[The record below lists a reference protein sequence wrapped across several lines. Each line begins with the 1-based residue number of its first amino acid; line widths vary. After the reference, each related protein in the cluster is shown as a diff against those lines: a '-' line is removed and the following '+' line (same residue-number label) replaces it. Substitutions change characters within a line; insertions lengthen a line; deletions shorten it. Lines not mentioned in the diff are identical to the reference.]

1 MDQKTPLF
9 WQYSHDGEAGVTDSS
24 ATRNNESTFRSH
36 GIVMAGL
43 VRLVP
48 AIPIMKMQCLRIE
61 IAGTSPA
68 MTSVSA
74 SISPEHALASPEPPA
89 FRQYEDK
96 RLFIKEKSE
105 LPSKQFR
112 HRRN

>member
-1 MDQKTPLF
+1 
-9 WQYSHDGEAGVTDSS
+9 
-24 ATRNNESTFRSH
+24 
-36 GIVMAGL
+36 MAGL

-74 SISPEHALASPEPPA
+74 SISPGHALASPETLR